1 MVIRIRPCMIDEYT
15 PPLPLPHPSFRA
27 ARDAGPSMGGHASP
41 VRDQCQASVSFGLRK
56 YQGKSG
62 VKRLFRLLVEEFGGE
77 TAGKRQ
83 IALLF
88 ALLDADQPVE
98 NIKSLMG
105 ETDNSSVVRCNFFS
119 GRSRDPPPSL
129 APPRPL
135 RTCRCVCI
143 RMM

>member
-1 MVIRIRPCMIDEYT
+1 
-15 PPLPLPHPSFRA
+15 
-27 ARDAGPSMGGHASP
+27 MGGHTTL
-41 VRDQCQASVSFGLRK
+41 VRDQQQASVSFGLRK

-105 ETDNSSVVRCNFFS
+105 ETDNSSIVSYDVVDGGRGYQAGNPPAVKVESPPFLQDMAKATTVLKRS
-119 GRSRDPPPSL
+119 GSVFKVT
-129 APPRPL
+129 L
-135 RTCRCVCI
+135 RTPGKEY
-143 RMM
+143 